1 MVSSVAGFFMNRCF
15 LALLIAIMM
24 TGSALYAQTPV
35 EKVIIKYE
43 SAQGARDFI
52 AKGLKMNLAR
62 GLLKSTDVAPV
73 AADVDELYVLKM
85 AGASQS
91 DRLHFVSD
99 LDAALTH
106 YDYYGKQPSKNGEV
120 DVYVHYTG
128 QDTIDELVIYNPVI
142 YSLNSLNGHFTV
154 RELMALVK

>member
-1 MVSSVAGFFMNRCF
+1 MVSSVAGFFMSRYF
-15 LALLIAIMM
+15 LTVLITFLM
-24 TGSALYAQTPV
+24 TVVGLSAQTPV
-35 EKVIIKYE
+35 EDVIMKYE
-43 SAQGARDFI
+43 DAEGARDFI
-52 AKGLKMNLAR
+52 AKGLKMSLAR

-91 DRLHFVSD
+91 DRLQFVSD
-99 LDAALTH
+99 LNLALKH

-120 DVYVHYTG
+120 DVYVHYAG
-128 QDTIDELVIYNPVI
+128 QDSVDELVIYNPAI
-142 YSLNSLNGHFTV
+142 YSLNSLYGHFTV